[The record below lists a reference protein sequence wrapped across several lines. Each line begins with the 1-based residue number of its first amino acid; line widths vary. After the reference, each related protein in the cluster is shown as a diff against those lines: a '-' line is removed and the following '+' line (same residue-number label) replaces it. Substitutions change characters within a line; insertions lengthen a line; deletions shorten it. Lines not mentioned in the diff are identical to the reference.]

1 MVPSQLQPFSLSTL
15 RIAAGYL
22 VLSGFTGLVWP
33 LLRLGP
39 NHPEFRAQN
48 LATRIGAQTREL
60 ILAAT
65 SAVAGLGLFWHH
77 SWARKLALGLLVVEA
92 FYGSEAF
99 AWGFSSGPPKPR
111 VRLFSHLVV
120 AAWNALWF
128 YLIYRCAR

>member
-1 MVPSQLQPFSLSTL
+1 MVPSQLQPSWLSTL

-22 VLSGFTGLVWP
+22 VVSGIAGLVWP

-60 ILAAT
+60 TLAAV
-65 SAVAGLGLFWHH
+65 SVVAGIGLFWHH
-77 SWARKLALGLLVVEA
+77 SWARKLALGLLLIES

-99 AWGFSSGPPKPR
+99 AWGFSSGPPTPR
-111 VRLFSHLVV
+111 VRLFSRFVII
-120 AAWNALWF
+120 AWNGLWF
-128 YLIYRCAR
+128 YLIYRLKL